1 MIYCLSNTMKHFLFL
16 QFLILSF
23 FFVSTTLS
31 SGSENRTSSSPP
43 SKIHFTERSEVHIR
57 SDLPNNSHPLYLRCQ
72 SGDTDFGMHKLYV
85 GQEFYWKFRINPFG
99 RTLYFCHFYWDKKQR
114 IFNVFD
120 KYSVRFLCVVPHSQD
135 FVCIWKVREEAF
147 YVSHDN
153 KRFKK
158 MHTWYGDEVV
168 PST

>member
-23 FFVSTTLS
+23 FFISITSS

-43 SKIHFTERSEVHIR
+43 SKFHITNPGEVHIR
-57 SDLPNNSHPLYLRCQ
+57 SDLPNNSQPLFLRCQ

-85 GQEFYWKFRINPFG
+85 GEEFYWKFRLHAFG
-99 RTLYFCHFYWDKKQR
+99 RTLYFCHFYWGQKQR

-120 KYSVRFLCVVPHSQD
+120 KHSVLSLCVVPLSQD
-135 FVCIWKVREEAF
+135 LVCIWKVREEAF

-158 MHTWYGDEVV
+158 MHIWE
-168 PST
+168 